1 MVSDDAVTGAATTSG
16 STAAAVTTVVAASVA
31 GATGSVVAGE
41 GSTAAG
47 TSVVPAAGVVV
58 EGVVASGTVVDGAV
72 VDTVVVDGVVVVV
85 VDGVVVVVDGVVA
98 AAVDDT
104 VDVEVAEFEL
114 TAVTAAN
121 GTSHSPALS
130 TITPPSKRA
139 DVTAALAVPPS
150 ELLNVTVL
158 PIKEPASISWSL
170 TADPLK
176 VLEISS
182 SLSTTLSCAD
192 CEIISDASIG
202 LLGSW

>member
-1 MVSDDAVTGAATTSG
+1 MVSDVSPTGAATTAG
-16 STAAAVTTVVAASVA
+16 STAAPVTTVGAVAE
-31 GATGSVVAGE
+31 ATGSDVAGD
-41 GSTAAG
+41 GSIAAG
-47 TSVVPAAGVVV
+47 ASVVLEAGVVA
-58 EGVVASGTVVDGAV
+58 EGIVASATVVDGAV
-72 VDTVVVDGVVVVV
+72 VDGAVVDGVVVDGVVV
-85 VDGVVVVVDGVVA
+85 DGVE
-98 AAVDDT
+98 DT
-104 VDVEVAEFEL
+104 GDVEVAGFEL
-114 TAVTAAN
+114 TAVTAAS

-139 DVTAALAVPPS
+139 DVTAALSVPPS
-150 ELLNVTVL
+150 ELLKVTVL